1 MEQNELK
8 VPAETEFIN
17 VGRFCCYKK
26 YFVPSLNKYFL
37 EHWEISKNFPLF
49 VIITL
54 TVSYFVYIFIHA
66 PFLHL
71 SFSICF
77 LETLFYFLF
86 LISYIQTFMEGPGY
100 LPFYYPMKSRFNDP
114 TEIALSGLVVTE
126 EQEKYIEE
134 YKKKLPPRTYFFHS
148 ARRIVLRP
156 DHYCDWVASFIGKK
170 NYKLF
175 FLFNFYASLYLLTY
189 FVTMIIGLLYCID
202 KRKIGLVFA
211 LMFVCTFVGFCFLS
225 FTFGV
230 TISSVYEISQNV
242 TDWEKLTKMEVT
254 WDTSDCISNWEE
266 VFGSVRKIYTWFI
279 PIGAFHWI
287 DNYDLVYGNKEISI
301 L

>member
-1 MEQNELK
+1 
-8 VPAETEFIN
+8 
-17 VGRFCCYKK
+17 
-26 YFVPSLNKYFL
+26 
-37 EHWEISKNFPLF
+37 
-49 VIITL
+49 
-54 TVSYFVYIFIHA
+54 
-66 PFLHL
+66 
-71 SFSICF
+71 
-77 LETLFYFLF
+77 
-86 LISYIQTFMEGPGY
+86 
-100 LPFYYPMKSRFNDP
+100 
-114 TEIALSGLVVTE
+114 
-126 EQEKYIEE
+126 
-134 YKKKLPPRTYFFHS
+134 
-148 ARRIVLRP
+148 
-156 DHYCDWVASFIGKK
+156 
-170 NYKLF
+170 
-175 FLFNFYASLYLLTY
+175 
-189 FVTMIIGLLYCID
+189 MIIGLLYCID